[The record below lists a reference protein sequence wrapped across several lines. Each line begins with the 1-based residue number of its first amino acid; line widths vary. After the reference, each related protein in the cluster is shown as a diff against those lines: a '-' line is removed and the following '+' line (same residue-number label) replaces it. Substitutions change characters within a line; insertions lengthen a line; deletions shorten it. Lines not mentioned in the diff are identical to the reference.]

1 MTGHEELATRPQPP
15 RRPCRT
21 PRRTVPTLR
30 ALTLPALTLAALTA
44 IALPG
49 RALTA
54 QDTATN
60 VDQPPQT
67 EAERILAARE
77 WVQPPPEIADA
88 VLAPRYLNVTL
99 NRLSPD
105 GRWFLH
111 EVGDGPVTMDR
122 FSRPFDELGGQFLEP
137 QANRHRRL
145 STRSSAGLQVI
156 SAADG
161 SVTDIEVPSGARVS
175 AAEWSPDGS
184 RIAFY
189 VHFDDATHI
198 QVADPESGDS
208 RQVTRDPVLATMVTN
223 FEWTSAGDEIATVL
237 VPEDRPARPMPPG
250 VPSGPQVKQTE
261 DGRNVLRTYASLM
274 ATPHDE
280 ALLEWHL
287 TGQLAVIAVDNR
299 RVTRV
304 GNPAM
309 IRSFDFSPDGRHA
322 RVTTMVEPYSYIVPV
337 TSFGRVEEIWDREGN
352 VLAEIEE
359 TELNTGIRGAPS
371 APGVAGDEEEP
382 DRRQMVWREDGAGL
396 VFLRMDPEPEEEEDD
411 EEPAAEEADEDERQ
425 SARRKDRVVLWAP
438 PFGEADETEL
448 FASDRRMANHRYSA
462 DYSWLFVTQ
471 RPGGG
476 GGGPAAFGGGGAGGT
491 VTEYAVRLDDPE
503 TRYTISEWDSDDFYA
518 NPGSLLMDNGRAG
531 GGAVFRFGG
540 GGGGGGA
547 SHFVEI
553 AGEDGAE
560 SVFLTGT
567 QYFEDPLAESP
578 RSFMDRVDIRT
589 GDRERVYE
597 SSNDGESER
606 ITTVLDAD
614 AGRFVVHRES
624 PTEVGQSYLADGDA
638 RTQLTNNIDYTPD
651 LTAAPRERFTVERPD
666 GFRFLVN
673 VTMPPDFQEGEERPA
688 MFWFYPREYEDQESY
703 DEGART
709 FNKNAFPNF
718 GTRSIEYLI
727 RLGYVVVE
735 PDAPIVGE
743 AGRINNNYQHDLR
756 NNLAAVIDELDARG
770 IIDRRRLGLGGHSY
784 GAFGTVNAMVH
795 TPFFK
800 AGIAGDGN
808 YNRTFT
814 PLGFQRERR
823 HFWDAREVYLG
834 MSPFVYANNLTGALL
849 LYHGMHDQNVGTAPD
864 HSPRLFHALNGLG
877 KEAAMYLYPFEDHG
891 PATKET
897 LLDLWARWAAW
908 LEVHLAEAERP
919 VT

>member
-1 MTGHEELATRPQPP
+1 MPM
-15 RRPCRT
+15 
-21 PRRTVPTLR
+21 LR

-60 VDQPPQT
+60 ADQPPQT

-77 WVQPPPEIADA
+77 WVQPPSEIADA

-99 NRLSPD
+99 NQPSPD

-161 SVTDIEVPSGARVS
+161 SVTDIEVPDGARVS

-223 FEWTSAGDEIATVL
+223 FEWTSVGDEIATVL
-237 VPEDRPARPMPPG
+237 VPEDRPSRPMPPG

-280 ALLEWHL
+280 ALLEWHV

-304 GNPAM
+304 GSPAM

-396 VFLRMDPEPEEEEDD
+396 VFLRMDPEPEEEEDE
-411 EEPAAEEADEDERQ
+411 EEPAAEEEDEDERQ
-425 SARRKDRVVLWAP
+425 SDRRKDRVILWAP

-448 FASDRRMANHRYSA
+448 YESDRRMANHRYSA

-547 SHFVEI
+547 SHVVEI

-567 QYFEDPLAESP
+567 RYFEDPLAESP

-589 GDRERVYE
+589 GDKERVYE

-624 PTEVGQSYLADGDA
+624 PTEIGQSYLADGDA

-651 LTAAPRERFTVERPD
+651 LTDAPRERFTVERPD

>member
-1 MTGHEELATRPQPP
+1 MIRLASRS
-15 RRPCRT
+15 
-21 PRRTVPTLR
+21 
-30 ALTLPALTLAALTA
+30 TLASRIPHTFLALLAFLA

-49 RALTA
+49 RVLSA
-54 QDTATN
+54 QDAGDGANQVPPTA
-60 VDQPPQT
+60 
-67 EAERILAARE
+67 AERILAAKD
-77 WVQPPPEIADA
+77 WVQPPAEIAEA

-99 NRLSPD
+99 NQRSPD

-122 FSRPFDELGGQFLEP
+122 FSRPFDELGGQFFEP

-161 SVTDIEVPSGARVS
+161 SVTDIEVPSDARVS
-175 AAEWSPDGS
+175 APQWSPDGS

-208 RQVTRDPVLATMVTN
+208 RQVTRDPVLATMVTT
-223 FEWTSAGDEIATVL
+223 FQWTSGGDEIATVL
-237 VPEDRPARPMPPG
+237 VPEDRPSRPMAPG

-261 DGRNVLRTYASLM
+261 DGKNVLRTYASLM

-280 ALLEWHL
+280 ALLKWHV
-287 TGQLAVIAVDNR
+287 TGQLATIAVDNR
-299 RVTRV
+299 RVTSV
-304 GNPAM
+304 GEPAL
-309 IRSFDFSPDGRHA
+309 IRSFDFSPDGQHA
-322 RVTTMVEPYSYIVPV
+322 RVTTMIEPFSYIVPV
-337 TSFGRVEEIWDREGN
+337 TSFGRVEEIWDRDGN

-371 APGVAGDEEEP
+371 APGVAGDEEEA
-382 DRRQMVWREDGAGL
+382 DRRQMAWREDGAGL
-396 VFLRMDPEPEEEEDD
+396 VFLQMEPEPEEEEGEDAAD
-411 EEPAAEEADEDERQ
+411 EEDEDER
-425 SARRKDRVVLWAP
+425 SDARRKDRVVLWSP
-438 PFGEADETEL
+438 PFGEEDTTILYE
-448 FASDRRMANHRYSA
+448 SDRRMANHRYTA
-462 DYSWLFVTQ
+462 DYGWLFVTQ

-476 GGGPAAFGGGGAGGT
+476 GGGPAAFGGGGARGT

-503 TRYTISEWDSDDFYA
+503 TRYTISEWDSEDFYA
-518 NPGSLLMDNGRAG
+518 NPGSLLMSGGRAG

-540 GGGGGGA
+540 GGGGGAGNQ
-547 SHFVEI
+547 FVEI
-553 AGEDGAE
+553 TGEDGTE
-560 SVFLTGT
+560 SVFLMGT
-567 QYFEDPLAESP
+567 QYSEDPLAESP

-597 SSNDGESER
+597 SSSDGESER
-606 ITTVLDAD
+606 ITSVLDAA

-624 PTEVGQSYLADGDA
+624 PTEIGQSFLVDGDT
-638 RTQLTNNIDYTPD
+638 RTQLTSNVDYTPD
-651 LTAAPRERFTVERPD
+651 LTNAPRERFTVERPD
-666 GFRFLVN
+666 GFSFLVN
-673 VTMPPDFQEGEERPA
+673 VTLPPDFVEGQERPA

-718 GTRSIEYLI
+718 GTRSIEYLV

-877 KEAAMYLYPFEDHG
+877 KDAAMYLYPFEDHG
-891 PATKET
+891 PATRET

-908 LEVHLAEAERP
+908 LDVHLAEQERP